1 MMLYLFLS
9 GFLDSGKPLKVYF
22 NQGIAVPCFN
32 KKQMISLKFLKINDW
47 KLKHMLKLVNIK
59 LFSLFIVCS
68 LNSKHSIAK
77 TGGGGEG
84 KFPVKENNFF
94 IKMNI
99 FIQTPDC
106 RCTLF

>member
-32 KKQMISLKFLKINDW
+32 KKKMISLKFLKINGR

-59 LFSLFIVCS
+59 PFSLFILCS

-77 TGGGGEG
+77 TGGGGVG
-84 KFPVKENNFF
+84 KFPVKENNLF
-94 IKMNI
+94 IKNEY
-99 FIQTPDC
+99 FCSDT
-106 RCTLF
+106 